1 MVKFLIQ
8 RPIAV
13 TVTLIAFLVM
23 SLVAARLIPVSL
35 MPEIDIPE
43 IVVRMNTPGQP
54 AREVEEQ
61 MVSKIRRQLLQVSHL
76 SDVESLASNGQGS
89 VRLIFDYGTNINYA
103 VIEVNEKIDAL
114 MHAMPEGFTRPRVI
128 KTSATD
134 IPVFFLNVS
143 LKDSLEKNRFM
154 ELSQFCEQV
163 IKKRVEQLPEVAM
176 ADISGLEFPEIV
188 LQVDMERLSHLGIDR
203 STFVNA
209 LETNNYSVGNIKVR
223 SGLYEYN
230 VRYASLLTN
239 RDDIENL
246 YIQTGNRVFRLKDL
260 AEITIRAQQD
270 KGIYLADNTRSVVM
284 AVIKKSDARI
294 ASLKEKTNELM
305 EQLRQDYPRLKFGI
319 ERNQTELLDYSLGN
333 LKFGLL
339 VGGLLAF
346 FIMFLFLKDLK
357 SPLLIGVSVPVSLAV
372 SLLFFFLLGIS
383 INIVSLSGLILGVG
397 MMIDNSIIVVDN
409 IMQYRQGK
417 FEGGGIRNT
426 DKLSNNIK
434 LLNNA
439 CIKGTNEVIR
449 PLISSVL
456 TTCAVFVPLIF
467 LSGISGA
474 LFYDQAMAVAIGLSI
489 SLLVSFTLIPVYFR
503 LFYRKPKTAGIK
515 SYPKKNPLDRI
526 RLYSHI
532 EGSYSRGFDFVFR
545 YHVLF
550 FTFALLLIV
559 AGYFIFTSIKKEKFP
574 VFKQTEAIFNIDWNR
589 NITVAENQKRLSEFL
604 SLNKA
609 LLQHSSGMIG
619 EQDFLLDA
627 AGEQDASETQLYV
640 QAKSESDLTRLIE
653 QFTLYCQTN
662 YPEGIVDIAPPPTL
676 FERVFNSRSAP
687 LEVRLRN
694 KNAADLPEPVL
705 VQDVLAKTE
714 EISGFRMKNKLRLQ
728 DYYTIVPDYERLLL
742 YKVPVNEVI
751 SVLKKALNQFQVFTL
766 KQGQYQVP
774 VFLSGE
780 EKPLD
785 QIIRSARV
793 RSEDNEFI
801 PLSSLVAVQAGADY
815 KTIQGGKSEIFI
827 PLNYE
832 VSAKGAGAVV
842 SAYDEVLE
850 SFPELE
856 TEVRG
861 SLLEN
866 VTLFK
871 EMAVILLVSV
881 LLLYFILAAQFE
893 SLLQPLIV
901 LIEIPIDIA
910 GALILLWLTGNSLN
924 LMAFIGI
931 IVMTG
936 IIINDSILK
945 IDTIN
950 QLMKTNLPV
959 IEAIHLGGK
968 RRLKPIIMT
977 SVTTMLAMVPFLFGD
992 DMGSRLQQPLAVV
1005 VIGGMFIGTLV
1016 SLYFI
1021 PLCYYYLTR
1030 IKMIPVSNSKLV
1042 ELICK
1047 RNAYKLND

>member
-43 IVVRMNTPGQP
+43 IVVKMSAPGQP
-54 AREVEEQ
+54 TREVEEQ
-61 MVSKIRRQLLQVSHL
+61 LVSKIRRQLLQVSHL
-76 SDVESLASNGQGS
+76 GDIESSSSNGQGS
-89 VRLIFDYGTNINYA
+89 IRLIFNYGTNINYA
-103 VIEVNEKIDAL
+103 FIEVNEKIDAL
-114 MHAMPEGFTRPRVI
+114 MHTLPEDFIRPRVI

-134 IPVFFLNVS
+134 IPVFYLNVS
-143 LKDSLEKNRFM
+143 LKDSLEENRFM

-176 ADISGLEFPEIV
+176 ADISGLEYPEIV
-188 LQVDMERLSHLGIDR
+188 LQADMERLNQLGIDR

-239 RDDIENL
+239 RNDIENL

-260 AEITIRAQQD
+260 AEITIRPRQG
-270 KGIYLADNTRSVVM
+270 KGMYLAGNTRSVVM
-284 AVIKKSDARI
+284 AVIKKSDARM
-294 ASLKEKTNELM
+294 ASLREKTNELV
-305 EQLRQDYPRLKFGI
+305 EQLRQDYPRLNFGI

-339 VGGLLAF
+339 VGGSLAF
-346 FIMFLFLKDLK
+346 FIMFLFMRDLK
-357 SPLLIGVSVPVSLAV
+357 SPLLIGISVPVSLAI
-372 SLLFFFLLGIS
+372 SLLFFYLLGIS
-383 INIVSLSGLILGVG
+383 VNIISLSGLILGVG
-397 MMIDNSIIVVDN
+397 MMIDNSIIVIDN
-409 IMQYRQGK
+409 IIQHHT
-417 FEGGGIRNT
+417 IRHKTIRHETQNGDIRHRT
-426 DKLSNNIK
+426 DRHKTQDDETQDETNGTIETIGTSKIEQHQITSNNFK
-434 LLNNA
+434 LLDFA
-439 CIKGTNEVIR
+439 CVKGTNEVIR

-474 LFYDQAMAVAIGLSI
+474 LFYDQAMAVAIGLSV

-503 LFYRKPKTAGIK
+503 LFYRKSRKLQEK
-515 SYPKKNPLDRI
+515 NRSKKNLFQKI
-526 RLYSHI
+526 ALYNHI
-532 EGSYSRGFDFVFR
+532 EDSYSRGFDFVFR
-545 YHVLF
+545 YHAAF

-559 AGYFIFTSIKKEKFP
+559 AGYFIFSGIRKEKFP
-574 VFKQTEAIFNIDWNR
+574 VFKQTEAIITIDWNR

-640 QAKSESDLTRLIE
+640 QAKSESDLNRLIE
-653 QFTLYCQTN
+653 RFTQYCQTN
-662 YPEGIVDIAPPPTL
+662 YPEGIVEIAPPPTL

-687 LEVRLRN
+687 LEVRL
-694 KNAADLPEPVL
+694 KNRSAADLPKPQL
-705 VQDVLAKTE
+705 VQEVAAKIEDKTG
-714 EISGFRMKNKLRLQ
+714 IRMKNKLRLQ

-751 SVLKKALNQFQVFTL
+751 SVLKKALNQFQVFML

-774 VFLSGE
+774 VFLSGQE
-780 EKPLD
+780 EPLD

-793 RSEDNEFI
+793 RTEENEFI
-801 PLSSLVAVQAGADY
+801 PLSSLVTIQAGADY
-815 KTIQGGKSEIFI
+815 KTIQGGKSAIYI

-832 VSAKGAGAVV
+832 VSAKESGAVI

-850 SFPELE
+850 SYPELE
-856 TEVRG
+856 YPPGHGHLSQLCKTPH
-861 SLLEN
+861 
-866 VTLFK
+866 
-871 EMAVILLVSV
+871 
-881 LLLYFILAAQFE
+881 LAGQK
-893 SLLQPLIV
+893 QI
-901 LIEIPIDIA
+901 
-910 GALILLWLTGNSLN
+910 
-924 LMAFIGI
+924 
-931 IVMTG
+931 
-936 IIINDSILK
+936 
-945 IDTIN
+945 
-950 QLMKTNLPV
+950 
-959 IEAIHLGGK
+959 
-968 RRLKPIIMT
+968 
-977 SVTTMLAMVPFLFGD
+977 
-992 DMGSRLQQPLAVV
+992 
-1005 VIGGMFIGTLV
+1005 
-1016 SLYFI
+1016 
-1021 PLCYYYLTR
+1021 
-1030 IKMIPVSNSKLV
+1030 
-1042 ELICK
+1042 
-1047 RNAYKLND
+1047 